1 MNIYYLKTR
10 NEFSIVVK
18 PIIFTQV
25 KSSFVN
31 YCTFILISTLYVEK
45 KHTTVFSNTSGYRT
59 MITEYNTRILCNL
72 YSLLQDVS
80 VLEPTKKKI
89 QKSRKTV
96 SFLRQLNTG
105 AALNTTILDWKVIL
119 CYWNLKVRWVWKC
132 YKPLIV
138 VYWNIVLWPI
148 NVWAESKM
156 KTRINCTRRKPKT
169 TNTETYSPII
179 ELFQFHWPFLLK
191 NYFYSWKNI
200 MWGHLRVRFIIYKFV
215 DPWKNV

>member
-1 MNIYYLKTR
+1 MY
-10 NEFSIVVK
+10 
-18 PIIFTQV
+18 
-25 KSSFVN
+25 
-31 YCTFILISTLYVEK
+31 ILISTPTLYVEQ

-59 MITEYNTRILCNL
+59 MITEYNILCNL

-80 VLEPTKKKI
+80 VLVPTKRNI

-105 AALNTTILDWKVIL
+105 AALNTKILDWKVIL

-138 VYWNIVLWPI
+138 VYWNIVLWPF

-156 KTRINCTRRKPKT
+156 KTRINCTRRNPNNDKHRNLQPNYWNFSISLAFFIKKMT
-169 TNTETYSPII
+169 FTVEKILCEDTYVSDSSFTN
-179 ELFQFHWPFLLK
+179 L
-191 NYFYSWKNI
+191 
-200 MWGHLRVRFIIYKFV
+200 
-215 DPWKNV
+215 